1 MSNLEGELDLLGIDT
16 LFQALAARK
25 ATGTL
30 TVRQATNHIILA
42 ISTEGIR
49 LASVVSRGRSLGEL
63 LIKSRKITP
72 TQLEELLAEQRI
84 TAKPLGVLV
93 VERGLLP
100 QAVIESALRKQTAE
114 EIHELFSWKGAR
126 FEFASDSGKDPATP
140 RVGSGVILGA
150 NVMALML
157 DAARRDDELE
167 QIRSMLPDDRL
178 VPVLSELPAFL
189 DDPALDRH
197 VVEEIAPLVDGQ
209 RTIEDILQAS
219 LHPSFTV
226 LRTLYGLCMGKI
238 IKIRDRGH
246 QEGSVTVLGRS
257 RPREPHS
264 GLRRG
269 HAILVLSDSPTFR
282 PALALRIYGAGYTVF
297 EGKTSGNLKEVFS
310 RQPVDA
316 IIADLSL
323 ESEEGREVCRRLLKE
338 SARVPY
344 IVITPST
351 LPETSVHALECGAR
365 FVLLKPLDEG
375 RLLERLSQLLAK

>member
-16 LFQALAARK
+16 LFQALTARK
-25 ATGTL
+25 AAGSL
-30 TVRQATNHIILA
+30 TIRQATNQITLA
-42 ISTEGIR
+42 ITPEGIR

-72 TQLEELLAEQRI
+72 AQLEELLTEQR
-84 TAKPLGVLV
+84 TMAKPLGVLV
-93 VERGLLP
+93 VEKGLLP

-126 FEFASDSGKDPATP
+126 FEFTIDSGQDLGAR

-157 DAARRDDELE
+157 DAARRDDELQ

-178 VPVLSELPAFL
+178 VPILSELPAIL
-189 DDPALDRH
+189 DDPALERH

-226 LRTLYGLCMGKI
+226 LRTLYGLTMAKI
-238 IKIRDRGH
+238 LKIRDRGH

-257 RPREPHS
+257 RAREPHS
-264 GLRRG
+264 GSRRG

-282 PALALRIYGAGYTVF
+282 PALALRLYGAGYTVF
-297 EGKTSGNLKEVFS
+297 EGKTTGNLKEALT
-310 RQPVDA
+310 RQPADA
-316 IIADLSL
+316 IVVDTSL
-323 ESEEGREVCRRLLKE
+323 ESPEGREVCRLLKE
-338 SARVPY
+338 NARVAY
-344 IVITPST
+344 VAITPST
-351 LPETSVHALECGAR
+351 QPETSVHALDCGAR
-365 FVLLKPLDEG
+365 FVLLKPLDEL
-375 RLLERLSQLLAK
+375 RLLERLSQLLAR